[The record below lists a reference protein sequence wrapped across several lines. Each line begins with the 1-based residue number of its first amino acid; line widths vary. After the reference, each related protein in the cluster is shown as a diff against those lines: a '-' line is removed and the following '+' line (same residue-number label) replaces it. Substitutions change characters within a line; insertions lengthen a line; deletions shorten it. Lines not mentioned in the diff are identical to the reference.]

1 MAAPTSNPKTM
12 AATAL
17 HHYRGLNFGHN
28 LVSLHAWHT
37 RRGQPEPWQVHL
49 GEPIDDRPLDK
60 ATRTRGRRKR
70 QTD

>member
-1 MAAPTSNPKTM
+1 MLMAIT
-12 AATAL
+12 L
-17 HHYRGLNFGHN
+17 VGHN

-37 RRGQPEPWQVHL
+37 TRGLPEPWQVHL

-60 ATRTRGRRKR
+60 ATRTRGRRRR